1 MNINKKKISNA
12 KLKDRERRQESISR
26 ISSEIL
32 ISRMLEPYLWSEEEY
47 LREIISTE
55 KSVKRK
61 NKPKKRK
68 K

>member
-55 KSVKRK
+55 KSNQKREK
-61 NKPKKRK
+61 NEKA
-68 K
+68 

>member
-1 MNINKKKISNA
+1 MNINNKKISNA
-12 KLKDRERRQESISR
+12 KLKDRERRQENISR